1 MRLASVSKA
10 FTCAAIERL
19 SDDRLIDLDEPIFP
33 RLCITSVAL
42 PGQQFKDPRIDHV
55 TVRQCLE
62 HTGGWVRWISA
73 FDPVFEERAIARA
86 LNLPDRVRKRDVA
99 RYMYG
104 EPLQY
109 DPGDSTT
116 YDADHR
122 YSNFGYLLLA
132 CLVEEVTG
140 VSFEKYLQDELLAPI
155 GAADQVW
162 VGGTLLSHRRP
173 DEARYEA
180 TEVVPSAW
188 HPWSDVPV
196 PRSYG
201 GFLVGEMDG
210 GGGLIATAPAVTA
223 FIATHAVW
231 GMGPRIPGYRS
242 GSLPGTASLAFSR
255 SDGIDWCYIFNTR
268 DIPPDWDAHGRT
280 TLDRLTED
288 LQAAIDSL

>member
-1 MRLASVSKA
+1 
-10 FTCAAIERL
+10 
-19 SDDRLIDLDEPIFP
+19 
-33 RLCITSVAL
+33 
-42 PGQQFKDPRIDHV
+42 
-55 TVRQCLE
+55 
-62 HTGGWVRWISA
+62 
-73 FDPVFEERAIARA
+73 DPVFEGRAIARA